1 MAHNPIFSQL
11 LHDMLLEGTS
21 MPLFKMDELIAITL
35 LKFST
40 RKATVGQIT
49 EIVKAFP
56 YFQRVLTG
64 DNDLRRAAVDKVFED
79 IERYLVEC
87 RVKFDVHFPPNR
99 YRELRSQPPK
109 SAVKLAGQEAMER
122 WLAKEGTE
130 IAEEE
135 NTSSTRYHF
144 NYDEHI
150 GRLRSGSRN

>member
-21 MPLFKMDELIAITL
+21 MPPFKVDDLIAITL

-64 DNDLRRAAVDKVFED
+64 DNDLRRAAVDKVIED
-79 IERYLVEC
+79 IEQYFVEC
-87 RVKFDVHFPPNR
+87 KVKFDVHFPPDR
-99 YRELRSQPPK
+99 YRELRSKPPK

-130 IAEEE
+130 IAEK
-135 NTSSTRYHF
+135 NTWSTRYLI

>member
-11 LHDMLLEGTS
+11 LRDMLLEGTS
-21 MPLFKMDELIAITL
+21 MPPFKVDDLIAITL

-64 DNDLRRAAVDKVFED
+64 DNDLRCAAVDKVIED

-87 RVKFDVHFPPNR
+87 RVKFDVHFPPDR
-99 YRELRSQPPK
+99 YRELRSKPPK

-122 WLAKEGTE
+122 WLAKEGTK

>member
-21 MPLFKMDELIAITL
+21 MPPFKVDDLIAITL

-87 RVKFDVHFPPNR
+87 RVKFDVHFPPDR
-99 YRELRSQPPK
+99 YRELRSKPPK

-130 IAEEE
+130 IAEE